1 MPARLKDCVCLGY
14 CKFFEVLLSVYL
26 CFRVNID
33 NSNDNSQIDI
43 DIYDYAKSKCH
54 LDSQDIYIDNY
65 EMIERDGQSILII
78 YINSNNIIINKFFQ
92 SDDFKILDFMSKNWE
107 LNPDT
112 IADQLKLDPTEVN
125 RVLRSAREGLGIG
138 SARGLL
144 FRLAAKNDRLPADKR
159 LTDKQ
164 NEFLQLYFQGLSL
177 SEIAGSLG
185 LAESSVDSRKDNL
198 TSALG
203 AGNLAEAVNEVLRS
217 AGELVSAESPQP
229 GAVLLAKLLGH
240 RGGLGS
246 GD

>member
-26 CFRVNID
+26 YFRVNID
-33 NSNDNSQIDI
+33 NSNNNSKIDI
-43 DIYDYAKSKCH
+43 DIHDYAKSEYNLNSH
-54 LDSQDIYIDNY
+54 DIYIDDFKL
-65 EMIERDGQSILII
+65 IEHDGIISLII
-78 YINSNNIIINKFFQ
+78 YINSNNIILNKLFQ
-92 SDDFKILDFMSKNWE
+92 TDDFKILDFMSKNWE
-107 LNPDT
+107 LNPDI
-112 IADQLKLDPTEVN
+112 IAEQLKLDPAEVN

-177 SEIAGSLG
+177 SEIAGALG
-185 LAESSVDSRKDNL
+185 LAESSVASRKDNL

-229 GAVLLAKLLGH
+229 GAVLLARLLGH